1 MKVHLFWLW
10 LLVAFN
16 CYAQKQASVW
26 YFGNN
31 AGLDFRNGDPVPLT
45 DGALSTFEGSASI
58 CDEAGN
64 LLFYTDGVT
73 VYNRMHIPMPNGKNL
88 WGSFTTTQT
97 LIVPQPESQTI
108 FYIFTASPQFDYIF
122 VSDSVGFHYSV
133 IDVSLNNGLGDV
145 TEKNILLFE
154 KTTEKISAVHHAD
167 GINIW
172 VVSHEWGNNTFK
184 SYLVTKNGISNKPV
198 MSSIGSVHNGG
209 VFKAN
214 SVGQMKLSSD
224 GSKLALVIGE
234 QKKIEA
240 FMFDKIAG
248 KITFL
253 ISSFTTQTDLGFIWS
268 LEFSPDNNLMYFTTT
283 TSNCGFN
290 DPDNPSELWQYS
302 FVNKKPIRVGEFI
315 GTLNSL
321 QLAINGKIYISRCND
336 IIGESDYMAEIT
348 YPNRVGEACGF
359 VSKGVSLNGRNNQIG
374 LPNFIQSYFQFSDA
388 VFDLP
393 NFFSPNGDEFN
404 SFFKPTNTENL
415 IAADLRII
423 NRWGQEVFHTT
434 DVALGWDGGDAAS
447 GVYYWFLFYEGK
459 NGKTG
464 TRKGW
469 VQLAR

>member
-108 FYIFTASPQFDYIF
+108 FYIFTASFF
-122 VSDSVGFHYSV
+122 VGDDSVGFHYST
-133 IDVSLNNGLGDV
+133 IDISLNNWLGDV
-145 TEKNILLFE
+145 VEKNVLLF
-154 KTTEKISAVHHAD
+154 KNTTEKMSAVYHAD

-172 VVSHEWGNNTFK
+172 VVAHEWGNNTFR

-198 MSSIGSVHNGG
+198 ISSIGSVHKGG
-209 VFKAN
+209 GFQDQSNAA
-214 SVGQMKLSSD
+214 GQMKLSPD
-224 GSKLALVIGE
+224 GGKLAVVIPFRE
-234 QKKIEA
+234 IE
-240 FMFDKIAG
+240 FFNFDVSIG
-248 KITFL
+248 KVLNRTGNIIRTNDSVLNFYG
-253 ISSFTTQTDLGFIWS
+253 I
-268 LEFSPDNNLMYFTTT
+268 EFSSDNNFLYYATTVGA
-283 TSNCGFN
+283 CGFN
-290 DPDNPSELWQYS
+290 DPDNASELWQYS
-302 FVNKKPIRVGEFI
+302 FVNKSPIKVGEFV
-315 GTLNSL
+315 GTLSSL